1 MNGELAQAVA
11 LVAHCRAGL
20 SAQQP
25 LAMNLSHSTFK
36 FVGNL
41 DFEREIPRL
50 LRAPAYESVGTE
62 PAEWYEYLV
71 GSGAR
76 SVSLVVER
84 VGGRLADHVAVAF
97 AGGGGWGIAV
107 VHKDRKS
114 LWRARWTTGKSR
126 APDDRI
132 WSVLYREFGAGALP
146 GGRKSVGSASKR
158 LARVLA
164 DAAAFA
170 RDANLDFWLGW
181 FDSAQEKLRVDEPTF
196 EYHPDMLPPFI
207 YTDDARRLLSACER
221 AWVFG
226 GMGSWN
232 DLGFVE
238 ADLQRRYDT
247 ITLELYDAVLDGI
260 TAATNQD
267 FTLLDR

>member
-11 LVAHCRAGL
+11 LVAHYRAGF

-25 LAMNLSHSTFK
+25 YAMSLSNSTFK
-36 FVGNL
+36 FVGVL
-41 DFEREIPRL
+41 DFEREVPRL

-62 PAEWYEYLV
+62 PAEWYEYLAS
-71 GSGAR
+71 SGVR
-76 SVSLVVER
+76 SVFLVVER

-107 VHKDRKS
+107 DHNDRQS
-114 LWRARWTTGKSR
+114 LWRARWTTGRSSV
-126 APDDRI
+126 PEDRI
-132 WSVLYREFGAGALP
+132 WSVLYREFGDGALP
-146 GGRKSVGSASKR
+146 HGRRSVGSASKR

-164 DAAAFA
+164 DAADFA
-170 RDANLDFWLGW
+170 REAKLDFWLEW
-181 FDSAQEKLRVDEPTF
+181 FHSAQEKLKADDPTF
-196 EYHPDMLPPFI
+196 EYHPDMLPPFA
-207 YTDDARRLLSACER
+207 YTGDARRLLSACER

-238 ADLQRRYDT
+238 ADLQRRYDM
-247 ITLELYDAVLDGI
+247 ITPELYDAVLDGI

-267 FTLLDR
+267 FTLLGG